1 LRVVSGTDGIIPA
14 TEGKRFNMNL
24 PVHTAIKCAL
34 LAGALILVCLGACA
48 ADDGVGRVQFVES
61 FPAETPL
68 DLEGLEEA
76 ATVWPRVIKGSQHRF
91 RVASFYFSRIGDGED
106 APPPEGTPDYLD
118 PILAELAKA
127 AGRGVQVQLL
137 ADGNFQKTYPQVP
150 AWLDNVPGAEAR
162 ILDADALWGGVLH
175 AKYFL
180 SDDDLL
186 FVGSQNWDWR
196 ALDQIH
202 ELGVLVRHPHLATD
216 LGRIFDMDWELADTD
231 PPLKPAADVADHPQ
245 GLFHELPGHPVV
257 TDHGD
262 TLTAL
267 LAASPAAALPE
278 GIPWD
283 LPLLVEMIDA
293 AQDSIHLQL
302 LSYGVTDRE
311 NRFFDHLDRALR
323 RAAVRGA
330 QVRIILSN
338 WSKSSYRLPWIKS
351 LAVLPNVEIR
361 FTNIPEYSGGF
372 IPYAR
377 VEHAKFLTVDSNIL
391 WIGTSN
397 WSRGYFFDSRNISL
411 FFHGPGA
418 TRDPDRFFN
427 LSWHGPYAETVDAA
441 IEYAPPQRH

>member
-76 ATVWPRVIKGSQHRF
+76 ATVWPRVIKGSQHCF

-231 PPLKPAADVADHPQ
+231 PSSGSPSPGSRPAQASLFDLHGSPL
-245 GLFHELPGHPVV
+245 V
-257 TDHGD
+257 TDQGD
-262 TLTAL
+262 TVTAL
-267 LAASPAAALPE
+267 VAASPAGALPDL
-278 GIPWD
+278 IPWD

-293 AQDSIHLQL
+293 AQDSVHLQL
-302 LSYGVTDRE
+302 LSYSVTDRE
-311 NRFFDHLDRALR
+311 NRLFDDLDRALR
-323 RAAVRGA
+323 RAVVRGA
-330 QVRIILSN
+330 TVRIILSN
-338 WSKSSYRLPWIKS
+338 WSKSSYRVPWIKS
-351 LAVLPNVEIR
+351 LAVLPNLEIR
-361 FTNIPEYSGGF
+361 FTNIPE
-372 IPYAR
+372 
-377 VEHAKFLTVDSNIL
+377 
-391 WIGTSN
+391 
-397 WSRGYFFDSRNISL
+397 
-411 FFHGPGA
+411 
-418 TRDPDRFFN
+418 
-427 LSWHGPYAETVDAA
+427 
-441 IEYAPPQRH
+441 